1 MLSFGSFGQIRIAS
15 DKQVRQEGRF
25 ISSSYN
31 YTKKN
36 IYNIVKE
43 LRKTIKKSMAT
54 GIAQKNCTTLFPL
67 WSLRKNGILKN
78 KKYIKEETQKALKGE
93 KK

>member
-1 MLSFGSFGQIRIAS
+1 MLSFESFGQIRIAS
-15 DKQVRQEGRF
+15 NEQVRYEGSF

-43 LRKTIKKSMAT
+43 LRKIIKKSMAT
-54 GIAQKNCTTLFPL
+54 GIAQKSGKKQKVYLFWLCSTSSTSDYALPL
-67 WSLRKNGILKN
+67 FSKFSL
-78 KKYIKEETQKALKGE
+78 
-93 KK
+93 